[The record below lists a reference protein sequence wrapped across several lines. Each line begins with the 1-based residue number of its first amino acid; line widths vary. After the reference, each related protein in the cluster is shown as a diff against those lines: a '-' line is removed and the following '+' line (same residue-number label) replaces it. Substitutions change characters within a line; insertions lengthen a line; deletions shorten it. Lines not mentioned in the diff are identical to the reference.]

1 MTAMPAERPGIDR
14 PYTLLIAALGG
25 EGGGL
30 LTDWIVEACTTAGLL
45 VQSTSIPGVAQRT
58 GATTYYVEL
67 MAPRPG
73 EAGEPLFALYPAPG
87 YVDMAVASEL
97 IEAGRLVEN
106 GFVTP
111 DRTTLVASTHRILS
125 MAEKTAMGDGAFAA
139 PKLIDAARDFAAT
152 PVLRDFAAA
161 ATACGG
167 AVNALLL
174 GAMAAQAQFPLAAA
188 DLEAAIRARGVAVE
202 ANLRAFEAGAALAG
216 AEEGIVP
223 APGADRAVAAA
234 GIDLERFPEA
244 VRDILEAGVERLVD
258 YQDRA
263 YADLYLARLAP
274 LRDALGGNDEGHA
287 TLREAARYLALW
299 MAYEDVIRVADLKSR
314 ASRHA
319 RVRRETGARP
329 GEPVKVREF
338 FKPGIDEAATILP
351 GMLSRPLV
359 AWAERTGRRA
369 TLNIPLHVRSD
380 TVTGHLILRFV
391 AALKSKRRRT
401 QRFADEQAL
410 IERWLAAVRAAAR
423 VSPGLARE
431 TALCGRLVKGY
442 GDTRARARQNFE
454 TIMANFV
461 QPALE
466 GGGDAAST
474 VHAARD
480 AALADEEG
488 TALAALVARHRLGE
502 LPTIPT
508 GTAQAAE

>member
-1 MTAMPAERPGIDR
+1 MRAERPGIDR

-30 LTDWIVEACTTAGLL
+30 LTDWIVEACTHADLL

-58 GATTYYVEL
+58 GATTYYVE
-67 MAPRPG
+67 MMRAPPD
-73 EAGEPLFALYPAPG
+73 APAEPLFALYPAPG

-111 DRTTLVASTHRILS
+111 DRTTLVASTHRIFS

-139 PKLIDAARDFAAT
+139 PKLIDAARAFAAT

-161 ATACGG
+161 ALACGG
-167 AVNALLL
+167 AVNSLLL
-174 GAMAAQAQFPLAAA
+174 GAMAAQVSFPLEAA

-202 ANLRAFEAGAALAG
+202 ANLRAFRAGVALAG
-216 AEEGIVP
+216 AEEDIAPVP
-223 APGADRAVAAA
+223 DAKGAVAAT
-234 GIDLERFPEA
+234 GTDLQNFPET

-263 YADLYLARLAP
+263 YADLYLERLAP
-274 LRDALGGNDEGHA
+274 LRDALGKDGEGQA

-319 RVRRETGARP
+319 RVRRETGAQP

-338 FKPGIDEAATILP
+338 FKPGIDEVATILP
-351 GMLSRPLV
+351 GLLSRPLV
-359 AWAERTGRRA
+359 AWAERTGRR
-369 TLNIPLHVRSD
+369 TSLNIPLHVRSD

-391 AALKSKRRRT
+391 ASLKGKRRRT
-401 QRFADEQAL
+401 HRFADEQAL
-410 IERWLAAVRAAAR
+410 IERWLAAVHAAAH
-423 VSPGLARE
+423 VSPGLAHE

-454 TIMANFV
+454 TIMDRFV

-466 GGGDAAST
+466 GGDGDAAPK
-474 VHAARD
+474 VHEARD

-488 TALAALVARHRLGE
+488 SALAALVARHRLGE